1 MRLVVLG
8 LALFALGCPDRSIAR
23 VDPVAS
29 GAYIKDIPV
38 SSDIDLLF
46 VIDNS
51 VSTRDKQTIFASN
64 FANFVSALQHFP
76 GGFPNVHIG
85 VVTSTVDVGVDSF
98 GPACHPV
105 SGQNGVLQA
114 APLDSM
120 ATCKPATIERFLV
133 DVAQADGTRM
143 RNYTG
148 ALSDALSCISQ
159 VGEGGCGF
167 EAPLEAMKRA
177 LDGSH
182 GENAGFVRP
191 GAFLAV
197 VILTDEDDCSG
208 KPALWTQSTQI
219 VGKDDF
225 RCVDTAYQ
233 CDASISP
240 SAPGTYTRCKVRHDG
255 LLVDPAAYVQFLLGL
270 KGPSRVAV
278 AVIAGDPTTSIS
290 TGPLT
295 IASGPSMTPI
305 TEALALQPS
314 CSTMLA
320 GTVAIGRPA
329 LRLADFLGNF
339 GDRGLFRTVCQSDY
353 TQALEDIGM
362 LLFRAVSPCLE
373 GKLDTRDT
381 DAGNPGLQPDC
392 KLSELQDPDTDA
404 QVETQIPP
412 CPMLAVD
419 QPDPAGARAC
429 WWVKSNPAAC
439 STETQLEVHIERT
452 ALPPPNTTVRV
463 ACAIADS

>member
-8 LALFALGCPDRSIAR
+8 LALFALGCPDRSIA
-23 VDPVAS
+23 PVVPVES

-51 VSTRDKQTIFASN
+51 ASTRDKQTIFASN
-64 FANFVSALQHFP
+64 FANFVTALQNFP

-85 VVTSTVDVGVDSF
+85 VVASTVDVGVDSF

-105 SGQNGVLQA
+105 TSQNGVLQA
-114 APLDSM
+114 RSLDPTV
-120 ATCKPATIERFLV
+120 TCTPGTAERFLV
-133 DVAQADGTRM
+133 DVARADGTRT

-208 KPALWTQSTQI
+208 TPALFTQSTQV

-225 RCVDTAYQ
+225 RCVQPAYQ
-233 CDASISP
+233 CDTAISP
-240 SAPGTYTRCKVRHDG
+240 SAPGMYSHCNVRRDG
-255 LLVDPAAYVQFLLGL
+255 LLADPGDYAQFLSAL

-278 AVIAGDPTTSIS
+278 AVIAGDPTTSIA

-295 IASGPSMTPI
+295 ITSGPSSTPVS
-305 TEALALQPS
+305 EALALQPS
-314 CSTMLA
+314 CSVMINSTL
-320 GTVAIGRPA
+320 AIGRPA

-339 GDRGLFRTVCQSDY
+339 GDRGLFRTVCQSSY
-353 TQALEDIGM
+353 TQALDDIGA

-373 GKLDTRDT
+373 GQIDLRDT
-381 DAGNPGLQPDC
+381 DTGNPGLQPDC
-392 KLSELQDPDTDA
+392 KVSELQDPDTDA
-404 QVETQIPP
+404 QVETLLPP
-412 CPMLAVD
+412 CRMIAAD

-429 WWVKSNPAAC
+429 WWVRSNPAAC
-439 STETQLEVHIERT
+439 STETHLEVHVERT

-463 ACAIADS
+463 ACAIVDS